1 MHRIKGM
8 KSFHPLAG
16 LVSCIFLVPVG
27 RFGWY
32 ALEKSG
38 LRSLCFVSVAIGSCK
53 IFYTTIWSDDSAFP
67 SCRGHST
74 SSSVVKSALKAF
86 SEAIMQTFCQSLIC
100 CSRSVCAAASA
111 KNLFAMAGPATGVCG
126 IIGEFIL
133 EKKCPVTRQCR
144 RSPQVVE
151 SGSQMCILFC
161 ARGLRRVSNVIPP

>member
-16 LVSCIFLVPVG
+16 LVSCIFLVSVG
-27 RFGWY
+27 RFGWC
-32 ALEKSG
+32 ALGKSG

-74 SSSVVKSALKAF
+74 SSSVVKSAPRAF
-86 SEAIMQTFCQSLIC
+86 SEAIRQTFCQSLIC
-100 CSRSVCAAASA
+100 CSRSVCAAANA
-111 KNLFAMAGPATGVCG
+111 KNLLAMAGPVAGVCG

-133 EKKCPVTRQCR
+133 EKKCPLTRQCR
-144 RSPQVVE
+144 RSPRVVE

-161 ARGLRRVSNVIPP
+161 ARGLRRASNVIPP